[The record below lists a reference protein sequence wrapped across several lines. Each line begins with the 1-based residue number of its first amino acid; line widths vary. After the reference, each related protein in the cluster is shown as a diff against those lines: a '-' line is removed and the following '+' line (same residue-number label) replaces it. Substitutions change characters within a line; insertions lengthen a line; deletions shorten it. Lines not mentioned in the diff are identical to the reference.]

1 MYKKNHDKLIFAILC
16 VESPNV
22 QYIGLSETVYVV
34 KDDIIVVC
42 VHVVDMVMYD
52 FIMSL
57 KQKKNKI

>member
-1 MYKKNHDKLIFAILC
+1 M
-16 VESPNV
+16 

-34 KDDIIVVC
+34 KDDIIVVR

-57 KQKKNKI
+57 KQRKNKI

>member
-57 KQKKNKI
+57 KQRKNKI